1 MKKEKKPMS
10 AGKILLIV
18 FGSFLALILIIVA
31 AFIYEYQHREQPINR
46 LDNKLIDNIYE
57 RYGLQIPDSAELIWG
72 ENYRHMQ
79 DPTIFLFFTLPE
91 EDFQNMLDNLSD
103 DNWTTELPT
112 RYGSFQPPDLGDW
125 ELNHVMAYNEQF
137 NHLKYT
143 DPVNGEVTVYFCGWR
158 P

>member
-31 AFIYEYQHREQPINR
+31 AFIYEYKHMRRPI
-46 LDNKLIDNIYE
+46 DKLEDDLIEDIYK
-57 RYGLQIPDSAELIWG
+57 RYELYIPNSAELLWG
-72 ENYRHMQ
+72 ERNNNPLDRFVY
-79 DPTIFLFFTLPE
+79 LFFILPE

-103 DNWTTELPT
+103 NWMTELST
-112 RYGSFQPPDLGDW
+112 NYGGTHYPPDPGDW

-137 NHLKYT
+137 THLKYT
-143 DPVNGEVTVYFCGWR
+143 DPVNGEVAVYFCGWR

>member
-31 AFIYEYQHREQPINR
+31 AFIYEYQHLEQPINK

-72 ENYRHMQ
+72 KKDNHPLDKFVY
-79 DPTIFLFFTLPE
+79 LFFVLPE
-91 EDFQNMLDNLSD
+91 EDFENMLDNLSD
-103 DNWTTELPT
+103 NWTTELST
-112 RYGSFQPPDLGDW
+112 SYGGTHYPPDPGDW

-137 NHLKYT
+137 THLKYT
-143 DPVNGEVTVYFCGWR
+143 DPVNGEVAVYFCGWR